1 MGQQFW
7 RAARVLHALA
17 SNQRVAPVPIEE
29 TIDVGRERILR
40 FATAASAG
48 PKLVLLHGVTA
59 RGCQDQRLTQLARA
73 LAHAGA
79 TCFVPHLTGLANFQD
94 DLADLV
100 SIERAIELAKG
111 HAA

>member
-1 MGQQFW
+1 MGREFW
-7 RAARVLHALA
+7 RATRVLHALA
-17 SNQRVAPVPIEE
+17 SNQRIDPVPIEE
-29 TIDVGRERILR
+29 TINAGRERILR
-40 FATAASAG
+40 FAKTVSVG

-79 TCFVPHLTGLANFQD
+79 TCFVPHLTGLANFQE

-100 SIERAIELAKG
+100 AIEAAIGLAKERS
-111 HAA
+111 